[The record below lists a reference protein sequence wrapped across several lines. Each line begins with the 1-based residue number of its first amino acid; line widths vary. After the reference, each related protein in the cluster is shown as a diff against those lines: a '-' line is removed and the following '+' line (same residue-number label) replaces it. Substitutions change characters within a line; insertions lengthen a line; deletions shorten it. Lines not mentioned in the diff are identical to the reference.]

1 MKTSLNSPWVY
12 IQEGLLSEGY
22 LCLNFEGLFS
32 EGGGGLII
40 RILQFVF
47 VIIVDNVWNIV
58 KCISHKQGRGGYR
71 QDQDSSGI
79 EAYYKHSMVEDP
91 WKELEEK
98 YKKKNQES

>member
-12 IQEGLLSEGY
+12 IQEGLLSG
-22 LCLNFEGLFS
+22 G
-32 EGGGGLII
+32 GGGGLII

-71 QDQDSSGI
+71 RDQDSSGI